1 MKIITSIAEM
11 KEYSSAMKRE
21 GKTVGLVPTMGA
33 LHAGHLSLL
42 EYARDV
48 CDISIMSIFV
58 NPTQFGPAED
68 FAKYPRD
75 LAKDSVLAESAG
87 CDAVFA
93 PSADEMYTDGYGTYV
108 DVGPIGATLCGA
120 ARPGHFRGVAT
131 VVLKLFNI
139 VSPNAAVFGAKDAQ
153 QVVVIKRVVN
163 DLNIPVNI
171 ITAPIIRD
179 PDGLAMSSRNAYLT
193 PNERKQAVNISK
205 ALFEAKTLFD
215 NGERSAERIKESIV
229 SIISG
234 CGLIQVEYAEIVDA
248 VSLCPLNSIDNTA
261 LIAVACRTVE
271 SRTRLIDNIV
281 VFDIIKS
288 NSFKSN
294 SF

>member
-1 MKIITSIAEM
+1 MMKIIKSIAEM
-11 KEYSSAMKRE
+11 KEYSSAMKKE
-21 GKTVGLVPTMGA
+21 GKTVALVPTMGA

-75 LAKDSVLAESAG
+75 LDKDGALAESAG
-87 CDAVFA
+87 CDCIFA
-93 PSADEMYTDGYGTYV
+93 PSADEMYPDGYGTYV

-139 VSPNAAVFGAKDAQ
+139 VAPDAAVFGAKDAQ

-179 PDGLAMSSRNAYLT
+179 PDGLAMSTRNAYLT
-193 PNERKQAVNISK
+193 PKEREQAVNISK
-205 ALFEAKTLFD
+205 ALFAAKALFD
-215 NGERSAERIKESIV
+215 NGERSSERIKESIV
-229 SIISG
+229 STINGS
-234 CGLIQVEYAEIVDA
+234 GLIKVEYAEIVDT
-248 VSLCPLNSIDNTA
+248 VSLHSLNSIDNTA
-261 LIAVACRTVE
+261 LIAVACRTME
-271 SRTRLIDNIV
+271 SKTRLIDNIV
-281 VFDIIKS
+281 VG
-288 NSFKSN
+288 
-294 SF
+294 